1 LIAGTV
7 EGAENEET
15 IRNLRAKV
23 MKLFQVK
30 EDEMHAPEQSSPA
43 KICDTYSEAVQ
54 AVNQAKKDFGNGI
67 SSRVIIYNASP
78 EPMDYYDD
86 ENYSGKFY
94 TGPPKTIPP
103 FKHAAF
109 LHTKRV
115 AAIAGSR
122 AAVMF
127 TQQKS
132 QSVVAFGWNNPY
144 MGANYIGVKVEQSAN
159 APIVRSNLYEVM
171 YNHKGTVGKDVSQR
185 FHVAA
190 SGQILIDSTTT
201 LIYFELKHMKN

>member
-1 LIAGTV
+1 MAISCA
-7 EGAENEET
+7 
-15 IRNLRAKV
+15 
-23 MKLFQVK
+23 
-30 EDEMHAPEQSSPA
+30 
-43 KICDTYSEAVQ
+43 
-54 AVNQAKKDFGNGI
+54 I
-67 SSRVIIYNASP
+67 SS
-78 EPMDYYDD
+78 
-86 ENYSGKFY
+86 FY
-94 TGPPKTIPP
+94 ISQIPP

-171 YNHKGTVGKDVSQR
+171 YNHKGTVGEKEGVL
-185 FHVAA
+185 F
-190 SGQILIDSTTT
+190 
-201 LIYFELKHMKN
+201 YFGIKCVKVLFGVKKS